1 MSSLKERTD
10 RMIHHHATEAAKA
23 ATARQEWQHRLKYEI
38 GQQVL
43 KEERLHHLR
52 SYFEEF
58 PDHGWDPDRG
68 HEETDELY
76 QKMEADEA
84 LRDLA
89 KELDIRIEAVI
100 DAILFAVYVD
110 REYGSFQKHLDE
122 VCEIWFRT
130 ELAKLRPKTF
140 EEEEDSE
147 P

>member
-1 MSSLKERTD
+1 
-10 RMIHHHATEAAKA
+10 MINHHATEAAKA
-23 ATARQEWQHRLKYEI
+23 ATAKQEWQHRLKYEI

-58 PDHGWDPDRG
+58 PDRGWDPDRG
-68 HEETDELY
+68 YEETDELY

-84 LRDLA
+84 LLDLA
-89 KELDIRIEAVI
+89 KELDIRIEALI
-100 DAILFAVYVD
+100 DAILFAAYVD
-110 REYGSFQKHLDE
+110 REYGSFQKHLNE
-122 VCEIWFRT
+122 VSEIWFRT

-140 EEEEDSE
+140 EEKEDSG